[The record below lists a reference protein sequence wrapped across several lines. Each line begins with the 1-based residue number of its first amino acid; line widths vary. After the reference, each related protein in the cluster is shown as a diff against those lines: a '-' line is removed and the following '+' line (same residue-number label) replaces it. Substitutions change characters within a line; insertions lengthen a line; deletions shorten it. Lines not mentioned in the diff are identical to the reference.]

1 MDSQDLNKKCCLSHR
16 GRHCDEGLVLLR
28 FSVDLG
34 IYTYFDHVSFNSA
47 FGSLFLFAIWIM
59 LVWAKA
65 FGRADVDAEASDSED
80 EAGVQRV
87 IRVWVQFSL
96 LFFATNL

>member
-1 MDSQDLNKKCCLSHR
+1 M
-16 GRHCDEGLVLLR
+16 
-28 FSVDLG
+28 DLG

-87 IRVWVQFSL
+87 IRVWVQFPL
-96 LFFATNL
+96 LFLLQICDAM